1 MSTLVSSLPTVNI
14 HQPLDEGQTVDG
26 ACKEQF
32 ASTLTDQP
40 EALQCTYSGCY
51 ITGVYKVMEFQFGYT
66 IEDTAKVIGA
76 IYKSLNW
83 YYIIRRPHYFIPPLT
98 YIL

>member
-1 MSTLVSSLPTVNI
+1 MITQKRRKMSTLVSSLPTVNI

-40 EALQCTYSGCY
+40 EALHTVDVISQEY
-51 ITGVYKVMEFQFGYT
+51 I
-66 IEDTAKVIGA
+66 
-76 IYKSLNW
+76 
-83 YYIIRRPHYFIPPLT
+83 R
-98 YIL
+98 